1 MMIGQ
6 AMPTENTLNWADAAT
21 NGHVTV
27 GSGETST
34 GVTIATNTN
43 AAGETGS
50 ITTQGSPAEDALWVD
65 DLTDAVTTTLT
76 FDAPVENVSFEIF
89 DLDENGTL
97 WDERVTILATDAE
110 GNVFPVSVSDL
121 DGTHSVSDGII
132 DADGIA
138 SLTTDTTGADDSV
151 SVSIAGP
158 ITSLEIIFENG
169 EDAAQTG
176 KIGLSDISFS
186 NAPDGIVEGSA
197 AAELIDS
204 VYTGDPEGDVVTNA
218 GTQIEAGG
226 GNDTVFS
233 GTGNDSVLG
242 GDGDDLLV
250 GEAGDDTLEGGDGN
264 DTLLGYEGNDVF
276 IGGDG
281 NDSAQAGEGN
291 DVFYGGQGD
300 DWVNGDLG
308 NDELHGGT
316 GNDFLR
322 GSFGNDTIH
331 SGGTGEG
338 DDYLW
343 GGYGDD
349 RFVITDGFGNDT
361 IAGENIDEVDGDTV
375 DLSAVTTGVRLDL
388 TNGASGIGTFSDG
401 TSTTEFEAIENIEL
415 SAGQDT
421 VVLADGSGSDT
432 VTGFVVPTDN
442 GDGTFTA
449 GDLLD
454 VTALTSDSGATP
466 ITSRNVTVSEDAD
479 GNAVLSFPGGE
490 SLTLEGV
497 AASSLSSPEAL
508 ESLGIPEA
516 PDGYFTGSSG
526 DDVINVGDIDADG
539 DLIDGGDAALPG
551 STGDDDHVQA
561 LDGNDLVFSG
571 AGDDIVE
578 GGTGNDTVYA
588 SVGDDT
594 IYGGEGDDKLVGED
608 GNDAIYSGTGADE
621 MDGGA
626 DRDTFFEVNDGD
638 TIFGG
643 ETGDD
648 FDTINLTGSGDHRVT
663 YDVADAESGTIEF
676 LDTDGNVTGS
686 AHFEG
691 IERIVP
697 CFTPGT
703 LIATE
708 TGARNVSELKVG
720 DLLHTRDHGL
730 QKIRWIGTR
739 HLSKSD
745 LNETPFL
752 QPVLIR
758 AGALGNALPDRD
770 MMVSPNHR
778 VLVTDAKAELLFGEA
793 EILVAAKHLIGTSGI
808 EKAEVADVTYV
819 HFMFERHEIVMSD
832 GLWSESFQPG
842 LQALAGLDAPQRD
855 EIYTLFPELMLDP
868 SSVFATARPVARK
881 REAQLLF
888 K

>member
-1 MMIGQ
+1 
-6 AMPTENTLNWADAAT
+6 MPTENTLNWADATT
-21 NGHVTV
+21 NGHITV
-27 GSGETST
+27 GTGDTST
-34 GVTIATNTN
+34 GVAITTDTN

-50 ITTQGSPAEDALWVD
+50 IVTQGSPAEDGLWVEN
-65 DLTDAVTTTLT
+65 LTDAVTTTLT
-76 FDAPVENVSFEIF
+76 FDAPVENVKFEIF
-89 DLDENGTL
+89 DLDENSTI

-110 GNVFPVSVSDL
+110 GNVFPVSVNDL
-121 DGTHSVSDGII
+121 DGIHTASDGVI

-138 SLTTDTTGADDSV
+138 SLATNTTGAADTV

-169 EDAAQTG
+169 EDSPQTG
-176 KIGLSDISFS
+176 QIGLGDISFS

-197 AAELIDS
+197 ADELIDPT
-204 VYTGDPEGDVVTNA
+204 YTEDPEGDVVTNM
-218 GTQIEAGG
+218 GTQIDAGA

-233 GTGNDSVLG
+233 GTGDDSVRG
-242 GDGDDLLV
+242 GDGHDLLV
-250 GEAGDDTLEGGDGN
+250 GEAGNDTLEGGDGN
-264 DTLLGYEGNDVF
+264 DTLLGYEGDDVF
-276 IGGDG
+276 VGGDG

-308 NDELHGGT
+308 NDELHGGA

-349 RFVITDGFGNDT
+349 RFVIADGFGNDT
-361 IAGENIDEVDGDTV
+361 IAGENIDETHGDTV

-415 SAGQDT
+415 SAGQD
-421 VVLADGSGSDT
+421 VIVLADGSGSDT
-432 VTGFVVPTDN
+432 VSGFAVPADN

-454 VTALTSDSGATP
+454 VTALTSDSGTTP
-466 ITSRNVTVSEDAD
+466 ITTRNVTVGEDAD
-479 GNAVLSFPGGE
+479 GNAVLTFPGGE

-497 AASSLSSPEAL
+497 APTSISSPSAL

-516 PDGYFTGSSG
+516 PDGYFTGTSG
-526 DDVINVGDIDADG
+526 DDVINVGDLDADG

-551 STGDDDHVQA
+551 SNGDDDHVQA

-571 AGDDIVE
+571 AGNDIVE
-578 GGTGNDTVYA
+578 GGIGNDTVYA
-588 SVGDDT
+588 SIGDDT

-608 GNDAIYSGTGADE
+608 GNDVIYSGTGADE

-626 DRDTFFEVNDGD
+626 DQDTFFEVNDGD

-663 YDVADAESGTIEF
+663 YSPSDAESGTIEF

-691 IERIVP
+691 IERIIP

-708 TGARNVSELKVG
+708 VGTRNVSELSIG
-720 DLLHTRDHGL
+720 DRIYTRDHGL
-730 QKIRWIGTR
+730 QEIRWIGTR
-739 HLSKSD
+739 HLSKTELD
-745 LNETPFL
+745 ETPFL
-752 QPVLIR
+752 QPVIIR

-778 VLVTDAKAELLFGEA
+778 LLVTDAKAELLFGEA
-793 EILVAAKHLIGTSGI
+793 EILVAAKHLIGTTGI
-808 EKAEVADVTYV
+808 EKAKIENVTYV

-842 LQALAGLDAPQRD
+842 LQALAGLDDPQRD
-855 EIYTLFPELMLDP
+855 EIFTLFPELKLDP
-868 SSVFATARPVARK
+868 SSVFTTARPVARK
-881 REAQLLF
+881 REAQILI